1 MIDLNQRTRF
11 LISSYRQS
19 MRSWQESRAS
29 LTKSKLLERLN
40 KLGVDDNMISDN
52 IADVI
57 RGETVKIV
65 EQPDK
70 SGELQVSRVERLRK
84 PEDLMRGLI
93 AYDILSGGELGL
105 AGEHLLPKKM
115 RDPQEF
121 LKKPRKLPE
130 LIDTRIIS
138 DNMPLPKNEES

>member
-1 MIDLNQRTRF
+1 M
-11 LISSYRQS
+11 
-19 MRSWQESRAS
+19 
-29 LTKSKLLERLN
+29 TKSKLLERLN
-40 KLGVDDNMISDN
+40 KLGVDDNMISEN

-65 EQPDK
+65 SAPDK
-70 SGELQVSRVERLRK
+70 SGELKVSRVERLRK